1 MRPIE
6 WVGGQNE
13 WEGSLEWA
21 GDLVA
26 HTKHLSGR
34 DVQDEWEGS
43 LQWPGSETTARG
55 GDWQLLAV
63 PQGHYRGL
71 VEGIL
76 WVLQNLCNRT

>member
-43 LQWPGSETTARG
+43 LEGA
-55 GDWQLLAV
+55 
-63 PQGHYRGL
+63 GH
-71 VEGIL
+71 VD
-76 WVLQNLCNRT
+76 RT